1 MNIIKLDI
9 IVLEFVF
16 IIIEKV
22 EEIDVIDKKFNEK
35 KLDERKMDKKV

>member
-1 MNIIKLDI
+1 MNIIKLDV
-9 IVLEFVF
+9 IVFEFVF

>member
-1 MNIIKLDI
+1 MNIIKLDV

-35 KLDERKMDKKV
+35 ESDERKMDKKV

>member
-1 MNIIKLDI
+1 MNFIKLDV
-9 IVLEFVF
+9 IVFEFVF

>member
-1 MNIIKLDI
+1 MNIIKLDV

-35 KLDERKMDKKV
+35 KSDERKMDKKV

>member
-1 MNIIKLDI
+1 MNIIKLDVN
-9 IVLEFVF
+9 VLEFVF
-16 IIIEKV
+16 IIIKKV